1 MPRNEEGSDD
11 IGHPDSEAEI
21 GDDGHRFLPGV
32 RDVLRVQQSKAGV
45 PKAPNPDALVKH
57 AKKLNGWGGPVNGA
71 DEEVNVRSFLLFYGQ
86 IIIYANDVLA
96 QDGISE
102 PESTAGSRQ
111 CRSAMDGETRKRGI
125 NICLSLV
132 KRDI

>member
-32 RDVLRVQQSKAGV
+32 RDVLREHQSKAGV

-57 AKKLNGWGGPVNGA
+57 AKKLNGWGGPVNVA
-71 DEEVNVRSFLLFYGQ
+71 DEEVNVRSFPLSISKSSSMLIVSLLRMVSVSPRALLVQG
-86 IIIYANDVLA
+86 NV
-96 QDGISE
+96 GPRWMVKCESEVSIS
-102 PESTAGSRQ
+102 AY
-111 CRSAMDGETRKRGI
+111 
-125 NICLSLV
+125 L
-132 KRDI
+132 

>member
-32 RDVLRVQQSKAGV
+32 RDVLREHQSKAGV

-57 AKKLNGWGGPVNGA
+57 AKKLNGRDGSVSGA
-71 DEEVNVRSFLLFYGQ
+71 HEINVQYSPHSSSKSLSMLMVSPLRMVSASPRALLVQG
-86 IIIYANDVLA
+86 NVV
-96 QDGISE
+96 
-102 PESTAGSRQ
+102 PRW
-111 CRSAMDGETRKRGI
+111 M
-125 NICLSLV
+125 V
-132 KRDI
+132 KRESEVSISACS